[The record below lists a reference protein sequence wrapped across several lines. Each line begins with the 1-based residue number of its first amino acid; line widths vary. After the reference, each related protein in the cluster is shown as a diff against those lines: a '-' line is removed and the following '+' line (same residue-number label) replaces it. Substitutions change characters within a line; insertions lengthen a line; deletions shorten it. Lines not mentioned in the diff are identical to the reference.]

1 MLGRGLI
8 ADPNLIRRLRG
19 EAPVD
24 KDTLGAFVE
33 TLLSDYSTKMS
44 GGERV
49 ILYKMKE
56 IWVYMGACF
65 TNSERYLKRIK
76 KANHIADYEQAVRE
90 LLREQE
96 LKQQ

>member
-1 MLGRGLI
+1 
-8 ADPNLIRRLRG
+8 
-19 EAPVD
+19 
-24 KDTLGAFVE
+24 
-33 TLLSDYSTKMS
+33 
-44 GGERV
+44 
-49 ILYKMKE
+49 
-56 IWVYMGACF
+56 MGACF